1 MAPTDRPSLWPPPPL
16 LLLVLTSCF
25 LCESASTTPFPK
37 DLEPITMVKSEQS
50 YLYPSFQGLLQDNDT
65 LRLGLDFQRM
75 LRINHML
82 YIAARDHVFAVNLTT
97 ASEEFTP
104 QLKLTWKSKDV
115 SKCTV
120 RGKNRDECYNYVKVL
135 VPRNDETLFT
145 CGTNALNPTCRN
157 YKMTTLEQVGEEVVG
172 QARCP
177 FESGQSNVGLFA
189 GGDFYSA
196 TMTDFLASDAVI
208 YRSLGE
214 GQPVLRTV
222 KYDSKWLRE
231 PHFLHA
237 IDYGNYIYFFLSEIA
252 VEYTALGKVVFSRVA
267 RVCKN
272 DNGGSPRV
280 LERYWTSFLK
290 ARLNCSVPGDSF
302 FYFDVLQSLTNVLQ
316 INQRPAVVG
325 VFTTQANSI
334 PGSAVCAFYMDDI
347 EKVFNGKFKEQRT
360 SDSSWT
366 PVPDE
371 QVPRPRPGT
380 CAGDGSAA
388 DFKSSIQFP
397 DEMLTFIKSYPL
409 MDEAIPSANDRPCFT
424 RTSSRSK
431 LTQIVVDVS
440 AGPYKDRTVMFLGS
454 DDGRVLKILASTH
467 PNDSFGPKLLEDI
480 DVYNPS
486 KCNIQGQED
495 RRVLGLELDK
505 DHHALFVAFTSCVI
519 RVPLSR
525 CSQHGAC
532 KRSCLNSRDP
542 YCIWLRTGS
551 CANMAPGFKAG
562 FEQDIEGDQSFQPD
576 SCHADVLAT
585 TRNQESAVDSAYGVR
600 RLPDMDLQAGA
611 NVHYTLLI
619 ACVLVAFF
627 LGAIL
632 SGFLVS
638 CYCSRSAAQ
647 RARRLGK
654 DPEASL
660 PHALSLRSLAK
671 LSGLLDTQP
680 KDEKLD
686 MSTPKM
692 YSSFIPNGRAS
703 PHLHSPMQKGL
714 ALGDPDLSLSQ
725 SLSQADGEL
734 SGLPTPDSTPEL
746 PIKNIRALRHHQY
759 EKNQNC
765 NNAKDG
771 NPSCSGSSL
780 GFMAVVGNPLT
791 QHAFPFSHHHSNGP
805 GSSSASLHLPE
816 EKALLNDDRVAAAGG
831 GAALHHQSQQSL
843 PQAAVDVSA
852 LDELLKHI
860 HEVSASGTGGI
871 KVLTSTSSLFP
882 SSTSGRHHHNHHHSQ
897 HGQTRTHQYNHSHH
911 HSNHHNNNSSG
922 GHQQQQQQIP
932 ETEPSYYSTST
943 LPRDGPKLL
952 DPPPHTSTSSSS
964 SSSSSSSNNPTSS
977 TSIPSSSSSSSSTP
991 LQQQVIPEQP
1001 GASGV
1006 SVARHHSQRQGLIK
1020 MGSGG
1025 GAVPRHHSFNQ
1036 RGAQHA
1042 HFLARMNTNSSSN
1055 GPPAPSSNA
1064 NAESRRPA
1072 PASSC
1077 LTRQHSYSEGHT
1089 CSGRRSSAEPCPS
1102 SPKSPPSLCSCQTQR
1117 RHQEQ
1122 RQEPTTTESE
1132 QGVAWASTRPGPRPG
1147 LGLDSAWA
1155 STRPGAR
1162 PDPVWGSTRPG
1173 PRPGLGLD
1181 WGSTRSWAAPVAS

>member
-1 MAPTDRPSLWPPPPL
+1 MALTGCLWLWRLPL
-16 LLLVLTSCF
+16 LLTTIMLRSCF
-25 LCESASTTPFPK
+25 LSVSASTTSFPK
-37 DLEPITMVKSEQS
+37 DLEPLYVVSSEQS
-50 YLYPSFQGLLQDNDT
+50 YQYPGFQGLLLDNDT

-75 LRINHML
+75 LRINHIL

-97 ASEEFTP
+97 ASEEFVP

-120 RGKNRDECYNYVKVL
+120 RGKNSDECYNYVKVL
-135 VPRNDETLFT
+135 VPRNDETLFA
-145 CGTNALNPTCRN
+145 CGTNAFNPTCRN
-157 YKMTTLEQVGEEVVG
+157 YKMTSLEQVGEEVVG

-177 FESGQSNVGLFA
+177 FESIQSNVGLFA

-214 GQPVLRTV
+214 GRPVLRTV

-237 IDYGNYIYFFLSEIA
+237 IDYGNYVYFFLSEIA

-325 VFTTQANSI
+325 VFTTQSNSI

-380 CAGDGSAA
+380 CAGDGPAS
-388 DFKSSIQFP
+388 DYKSSVQFP

-409 MDEAIPSANDRPCFT
+409 MEEAVPSVNDRPCFT

-440 AGPYKDRTVMFLGS
+440 AGPFKDKTVMFLGS
-454 DDGRVLKILASTH
+454 DDGRVLKVLASTH
-467 PNDSFGPKLLEDI
+467 PNDSFGSKLLEDI

-486 KCNIQGQED
+486 KCNVQGQDD

-525 CSQHGAC
+525 CAQHAAC
-532 KRSCLNSRDP
+532 KKACLASRDP
-542 YCIWLRTGS
+542 YCIWLRTGT

-562 FEQDIEGDQSFQPD
+562 FEQDIEGDHSFYPD
-576 SCHADVLAT
+576 NCHTDGLAT
-585 TRNQESAVDSAYGVR
+585 TRNQESAADSAYGVHR
-600 RLPDMDLQAGA
+600 PPELDQRANA

-619 ACVLVAFF
+619 ACVFVAFF

-638 CYCSRSAAQ
+638 CYCSRSAAH

-671 LSGLLDTQP
+671 LNGLLDGQSR
-680 KDEKLD
+680 DDQLEV
-686 MSTPKM
+686 SSPKM
-692 YSSFIPNGRAS
+692 YSSFIPNGRAE
-703 PHLHSPMQKGL
+703 PHLHTPGHQGL
-714 ALGDPDLSLSQ
+714 QLGDPDLNLSQ
-725 SLSQADGEL
+725 GDGEL

-746 PIKNIRALRHHQY
+746 PFRNMKALRHHPY
-759 EKNQNC
+759 EKNENC
-765 NNAKDG
+765 NNGKDKNPKSG
-771 NPSCSGSSL
+771 PSCSKSSQ
-780 GFMAVVGNPLT
+780 GFMAVAGNSLS
-791 QHAFPFSHHHSNGP
+791 QQVFPFSHHNGGSLSNGAAH
-805 GSSSASLHLPE
+805 GAGASSTSLHLLE
-816 EKALLNDDRVAAAGG
+816 ERQIPNDERAAASGG
-831 GAALHHQSQQSL
+831 GGGGGVPHHHHSQQSL
-843 PQAAVDVSA
+843 PQTVVDVSA

-871 KVLTSTSSLFP
+871 KVLTSSSSSSLFP
-882 SSTSGRHHHNHHHSQ
+882 GPSSTGGGHHNGHHQHHHHNQHS
-897 HGQTRTHQYNHSHH
+897 QTRTHHYNHSHH
-911 HSNHHNNNSSG
+911 HSNHHNNNTSN
-922 GHQQQQQQIP
+922 HHHQQQIP
-932 ETEPSYYSTST
+932 ETEPTSYYSTST
-943 LPRDGPKLL
+943 LPRDGVPKRL
-952 DPPPHTSTSSSS
+952 DSAPQNSTSSSAT
-964 SSSSSSSNNPTSS
+964 SSSSSSNNPTSS

-991 LQQQVIPEQP
+991 LQQQVILERP
-1001 GASGV
+1001 GGSGV
-1006 SVARHHSQRQGLIK
+1006 PVTHHQSQRHSLIK
-1020 MGSGG
+1020 MGAAG

-1036 RGAQHA
+1036 RGTHV
-1042 HFLARMNTNSSSN
+1042 HFLARMNTNNNSSSSN
-1055 GPPAPSSNA
+1055 RPPGSTVATDKN
-1064 NAESRRPA
+1064 NGESLRVSV
-1072 PASSC
+1072 ASAC
-1077 LTRQHSYSEGHT
+1077 LTRQHSYSEGPHVQRAAIV
-1089 CSGRRSSAEPCPS
+1089 RRTVSLKPQIPPKPLFLPNTVTSAA
-1102 SPKSPPSLCSCQTQR
+1102 
-1117 RHQEQ
+1117 
-1122 RQEPTTTESE
+1122 TE
-1132 QGVAWASTRPGPRPG
+1132 VRKYNY
-1147 LGLDSAWA
+1147 
-1155 STRPGAR
+1155 
-1162 PDPVWGSTRPG
+1162 
-1173 PRPGLGLD
+1173 
-1181 WGSTRSWAAPVAS
+1181 

>member
-1 MAPTDRPSLWPPPPL
+1 MAASSWLSPWRRQRPSLL
-16 LLLVLTSCF
+16 LMLTSCF
-25 LCESASTTPFPK
+25 LLASATPFPK
-37 DLEPITMVKSEQS
+37 DLEPISVVSSDQS
-50 YLYPSFQGLLQDNDT
+50 CRYPGFQGLLQDNDT
-65 LRLGLDFQRM
+65 LRLGLDFQTM

-82 YIAARDHVFAVNLTT
+82 FIAARDHVFAVNLTT
-97 ASEEFTP
+97 ASERILP
-104 QLKLTWKSKDV
+104 QLKLTWRSRDV

-120 RGKNRDECYNYVKVL
+120 RGKNSDECYNYVKVL
-135 VPRNDETLFT
+135 VPRNDETLFA
-145 CGTNALNPTCRN
+145 CGTNAFNPTCRN
-157 YKMTTLEQVGEEVVG
+157 YKMTSMEQVGEEVVG

-196 TMTDFLASDAVI
+196 TMTDFLASDAII

-214 GQPVLRTV
+214 DRPVLRTV

-237 IDYGNYIYFFLSEIA
+237 IDYGNYVYFFLSEIA

-280 LERYWTSFLK
+280 LDRYWTSFLK

-325 VFTTQANSI
+325 VFTTQSNSI

-366 PVPDE
+366 PVPEE

-380 CAGDGSAA
+380 CAGDGPAS
-388 DFKSSIQFP
+388 DFKSSVQFP

-409 MDEAIPSANDRPCFT
+409 MDEAVPSVNDRPFFT

-454 DDGRVLKILASTH
+454 EDGRVLKVLASIH
-467 PNDSFGPKLLEDI
+467 PNISSGSRLLEDI

-486 KCNIQGQED
+486 KCNVQGQED

-505 DHHALFVAFTSCVI
+505 DHHSLFVAFSSCVI

-525 CSQHGAC
+525 CSHHGAC
-532 KRSCLNSRDP
+532 REACLASRDP

-562 FEQDIEGDQSFQPD
+562 FEQDIDGEHPPHPT
-576 SCHADVLAT
+576 SCHADILAT
-585 TRNQESAVDSAYGVR
+585 TRNQESAADSSYGVR
-600 RLPDMDLQAGA
+600 GLPDMDQRVSA

-638 CYCSRSAAQ
+638 CYCSRSAAH

-671 LSGLLDTQP
+671 LNGLLDGPP
-680 KDEKLD
+680 KEDKLD

-692 YSSFIPNGRAS
+692 YSSFIPNDRGEA
-703 PHLHSPMQKGL
+703 HLHTSGHQG
-714 ALGDPDLSLSQ
+714 LGDLDLSLSQ
-725 SLSQADGEL
+725 GDGEL

-746 PIKNIRALRHHQY
+746 PIKNMKALRHHHY

-765 NNAKDG
+765 NNPRPG
-771 NPSCSGSSL
+771 PSSSSGTSL
-780 GFMAVVGNPLT
+780 GFMAVVGNSLSQQACPV
-791 QHAFPFSHHHSNGP
+791 SHHHGNGATH
-805 GSSSASLHLPE
+805 GAATSSTSLHLPE
-816 EKALLNDDRVAAAGG
+816 ERRVSSKDDRGG
-831 GAALHHQSQQSL
+831 GAGAGVEGAVGGAAPPHHRSQQSL
-843 PQAAVDVSA
+843 PQSVVDVSA

-871 KVLTSTSSLFP
+871 KVLTSTSSSSLFP
-882 SSTSGRHHHNHHHSQ
+882 GPSCSSSVSSSSEGHHPHHS
-897 HGQTRTHQYNHSHH
+897 HRGPTRTHHYN
-911 HSNHHNNNSSG
+911 
-922 GHQQQQQQIP
+922 QQQIP
-932 ETEPSYYSTST
+932 EPESYYSTSP
-943 LPRDGPKLL
+943 LPRDGLPKHLDAPLL
-952 DPPPHTSTSSSS
+952 TSTFSSAT

-991 LQQQVIPEQP
+991 LQQQVIPERP
-1001 GASGV
+1001 GGGGGGGGI
-1006 SVARHHSQRQGLIK
+1006 SVARHHSQRHSLIK

-1036 RGAQHA
+1036 RGTQHL
-1042 HFLARMNTNSSSN
+1042 HFLARMNNNNSSNNNMNSSSTST
-1055 GPPAPSSNA
+1055 GGRWPPVS
-1064 NAESRRPA
+1064 
-1072 PASSC
+1072 SSC
-1077 LTRQHSYSEGHT
+1077 LTRQHSYSEGPHAQRAPIV
-1089 CSGRRSSAEPCPS
+1089 RRTASLKPQVPPKPLFLPNAATSLAAENR
-1102 SPKSPPSLCSCQTQR
+1102 KFNY
-1117 RHQEQ
+1117 
-1122 RQEPTTTESE
+1122 
-1132 QGVAWASTRPGPRPG
+1132 
-1147 LGLDSAWA
+1147 
-1155 STRPGAR
+1155 
-1162 PDPVWGSTRPG
+1162 
-1173 PRPGLGLD
+1173 
-1181 WGSTRSWAAPVAS
+1181 

>member
-1 MAPTDRPSLWPPPPL
+1 MAPMDWL
-16 LLLVLTSCF
+16 LLSWRLPLMLLLILACRF

-37 DLEPITMVKSEQS
+37 DLEPITAVSSEQS
-50 YLYPSFQGLLQDNDT
+50 YRYPGFQGLLQDNDT

-82 YIAARDHVFAVNLTT
+82 YITARDHVFAVNLTT
-97 ASEEFTP
+97 ASEAFVP

-120 RGKNRDECYNYVKVL
+120 RGKNSDECYNYVKVL
-135 VPRNDETLFT
+135 VPRNDETLFA
-145 CGTNALNPTCRN
+145 CGTNAFNPTCRN
-157 YKMTTLEQVGEEVVG
+157 YKMTSLEQVGEELVG

-177 FESGQSNVGLFA
+177 FESSQSNVGLFA

-208 YRSLGE
+208 YRSLGD
-214 GQPVLRTV
+214 GRPVLRTV

-237 IDYGNYIYFFLSEIA
+237 IDYGNYVYFFLSEIA

-371 QVPRPRPGT
+371 QVPRPRPGI
-380 CAGDGSAA
+380 CAGDGPAA
-388 DFKSSIQFP
+388 DYKSSVQFP
-397 DEMLTFIKSYPL
+397 DETLTFIKSYPL
-409 MDEAIPSANDRPCFT
+409 MDEAVPSVNDRPCFT
-424 RTSSRSK
+424 RTASRSK

-454 DDGRVLKILASTH
+454 EDGRILKVLASTH
-467 PNDSFGPKLLEDI
+467 PNDSFGSKLLEDI

-486 KCNIQGQED
+486 KCNVQGQED

-505 DHHALFVAFTSCVI
+505 DHHALFVAFSSCVI

-525 CSQHGAC
+525 CRQHGAC
-532 KRSCLNSRDP
+532 RRSCLASRDP

-562 FEQDIEGDQSFQPD
+562 FDQDIEGDHLFSPD
-576 SCHADVLAT
+576 SCHADVMAT
-585 TRNQESAVDSAYGVR
+585 TRNQDSGADSAYGVR
-600 RLPDMDLQAGA
+600 RLPEMDQQAGA
-611 NVHYTLLI
+611 NVHFTLLI
-619 ACVLVAFF
+619 GCVLVAFF

-638 CYCSRSAAQ
+638 CYCSRSAAN
-647 RARRLGK
+647 RARQMGK
-654 DPEASL
+654 DPEVSL

-671 LSGLLDTQP
+671 LNGLLDGPP
-680 KDEKLD
+680 KEEKLD
-686 MSTPKM
+686 VSTSKM
-692 YSSFIPNGRAS
+692 YSSFIPNGQAS
-703 PHLHSPMQKGL
+703 PHLHTPGHRGPQL
-714 ALGDPDLSLSQ
+714 EDPELSLSQ
-725 SLSQADGEL
+725 SLSQGDGEL

-746 PIKNIRALRHHQY
+746 PIKNMKALRHHQY

-765 NNAKDG
+765 NNAKDN
-771 NPSCSGSSL
+771 NPKSGHSCSGSSL
-780 GFMAVVGNPLT
+780 GFMAVVGNSLT
-791 QHAFPFSHHHSNGP
+791 QQVFPCPHHHGNSLNNNVAHRP
-805 GSSSASLHLPE
+805 GASTSSLHLPE
-816 EKALLNDDRVAAAGG
+816 ERKLSNEEQGAAAAAGG
-831 GAALHHQSQQSL
+831 GGAGSGGVLHHHHSQQSL
-843 PQAAVDVSA
+843 PQTVVDVSA

-871 KVLTSTSSLFP
+871 KVLTSTSSSALFP
-882 SSTSGRHHHNHHHSQ
+882 GPSSSSSGGHHHHHHHYHHSH
-897 HGQTRTHQYNHSHH
+897 HGQTRTHHYNHSHH
-911 HSNHHNNNSSG
+911 HSNHHNNNNSSG
-922 GHQQQQQQIP
+922 GGGGGGHHHQQQIP
-932 ETEPSYYSTST
+932 ETESASYYNTST
-943 LPRDGPKLL
+943 LPRDGLPKHL
-952 DPPPHTSTSSSS
+952 DLPPQNSTSSSS
-964 SSSSSSSNNPTSS
+964 SSTSSSNNPTSS

-991 LQQQVIPEQP
+991 LQQQVIPERP
-1001 GASGV
+1001 GGSGV
-1006 SVARHHSQRQGLIK
+1006 NVTRHHSQRHSLIK

-1036 RGAQHA
+1036 RGSQHA
-1042 HFLARMNTNSSSN
+1042 HFLARMNTNNSN
-1055 GPPAPSSNA
+1055 GTPGANQVVTA
-1064 NAESRRPA
+1064 NATTDGGSQRPSI
-1072 PASSC
+1072 ASAC
-1077 LTRQHSYSEGHT
+1077 LTRQHSYSEGPH
-1089 CSGRRSSAEPCPS
+1089 
-1102 SPKSPPSLCSCQTQR
+1102 TQR
-1117 RHQEQ
+1117 
-1122 RQEPTTTESE
+1122 
-1132 QGVAWASTRPGPRPG
+1132 
-1147 LGLDSAWA
+1147 
-1155 STRPGAR
+1155 
-1162 PDPVWGSTRPG
+1162 
-1173 PRPGLGLD
+1173 
-1181 WGSTRSWAAPVAS
+1181 AAIVRRTVSLKPQVPPKPLFLPNTATSPAEEVGKYKY

>member
-1 MAPTDRPSLWPPPPL
+1 FPFGESRWNDPL
-16 LLLVLTSCF
+16 LSNEDTFQV
-25 LCESASTTPFPK
+25 
-37 DLEPITMVKSEQS
+37 S
-50 YLYPSFQGLLQDNDT
+50 YQYPGFHGLLQDNDT

-82 YIAARDHVFAVNLTT
+82 YIAAR
-97 ASEEFTP
+97 S
-104 QLKLTWKSKDV
+104 KLTWKSKDV

-120 RGKNRDECYNYVKVL
+120 RGKNSDECYNYVKVL
-135 VPRNDETLFT
+135 VPRNDETLFA
-145 CGTNALNPTCRN
+145 CGTNAFNPTCRN
-157 YKMTTLEQVGEEVVG
+157 YKMTSLEQVGEEVVG

-208 YRSLGE
+208 YRSLGD
-214 GQPVLRTV
+214 GRPVLRTV

-231 PHFLHA
+231 PHFQHA
-237 IDYGNYIYFFLSEIA
+237 IDYGNYVYFFLSEIA

-380 CAGDGSAA
+380 CAGDGPAS
-388 DFKSSIQFP
+388 DYKSSVQFP
-397 DEMLTFIKSYPL
+397 DETLTFIKSYPL
-409 MDEAIPSANDRPCFT
+409 MDEAVPSVNDRPCFT

-454 DDGRVLKILASTH
+454 DDGRVLKVLASTH
-467 PNDSFGPKLLEDI
+467 PNDSLGSKLLEDI

-486 KCNIQGQED
+486 KCNVQGQED

-505 DHHALFVAFTSCVI
+505 DHHALFVAFSSCVI

-525 CSQHGAC
+525 CTQHGVCKKAC
-532 KRSCLNSRDP
+532 LASRDP

-562 FEQDIEGDQSFQPD
+562 FEQDIEGDHSLQKSTKKTV
-576 SCHADVLAT
+576 S
-585 TRNQESAVDSAYGVR
+585 SALTGSLFHFRTDFNPFFCLFPGVR
-600 RLPDMDLQAGA
+600 RLPELDQRAGA

-638 CYCSRSAAQ
+638 CYCSRSAAH

-671 LSGLLDTQP
+671 LNGLLDGQP
-680 KDEKLD
+680 K
-686 MSTPKM
+686 
-692 YSSFIPNGRAS
+692 
-703 PHLHSPMQKGL
+703 
-714 ALGDPDLSLSQ
+714 

-746 PIKNIRALRHHQY
+746 PIKNMKALRHHQDGLP
-759 EKNQNC
+759 KRLDAPPQN
-765 NNAKDG
+765 
-771 NPSCSGSSL
+771 S
-780 GFMAVVGNPLT
+780 T
-791 QHAFPFSHHHSNGP
+791 
-805 GSSSASLHLPE
+805 SSSA
-816 EKALLNDDRVAAAGG
+816 
-831 GAALHHQSQQSL
+831 
-843 PQAAVDVSA
+843 
-852 LDELLKHI
+852 I
-860 HEVSASGTGGI
+860 
-871 KVLTSTSSLFP
+871 
-882 SSTSGRHHHNHHHSQ
+882 
-897 HGQTRTHQYNHSHH
+897 
-911 HSNHHNNNSSG
+911 
-922 GHQQQQQQIP
+922 
-932 ETEPSYYSTST
+932 
-943 LPRDGPKLL
+943 
-952 DPPPHTSTSSSS
+952 SS

-991 LQQQVIPEQP
+991 LQQQVIPERP
-1001 GASGV
+1001 GGGGGGGGGV
-1006 SVARHHSQRQGLIK
+1006 SVARHHSQRHSLIK

-1036 RGAQHA
+1036 RGTHA
-1042 HFLARMNTNSSSN
+1042 TN
-1055 GPPAPSSNA
+1055 G
-1064 NAESRRPA
+1064 ESQR
-1072 PASSC
+1072 ASIASTC
-1077 LTRQHSYSEGHT
+1077 LTRQHSYSGGPHVQRAAIV
-1089 CSGRRSSAEPCPS
+1089 RRTASLKPQVP
-1102 SPKSPPSLCSCQTQR
+1102 PKPLFLPNTATS
-1117 RHQEQ
+1117 
-1122 RQEPTTTESE
+1122 
-1132 QGVAWASTRPGPRPG
+1132 
-1147 LGLDSAWA
+1147 
-1155 STRPGAR
+1155 
-1162 PDPVWGSTRPG
+1162 
-1173 PRPGLGLD
+1173 
-1181 WGSTRSWAAPVAS
+1181 PVAEAGKYHY

>member
-1 MAPTDRPSLWPPPPL
+1 MPPPPPHPRSVHVKMAPADWLSPWRPPL
-16 LLLVLTSCF
+16 LLLILTLCF
-25 LCESASTTPFPK
+25 LSEATSTTPFPK
-37 DLEPITMVKSEQS
+37 DLEPISVVGSDQS
-50 YLYPSFQGLLQDNDT
+50 YHFPGFQGLLQDNDT

-97 ASEEFTP
+97 ASEKFIP

-120 RGKNRDECYNYVKVL
+120 RGKNSDECYNYVKVL
-135 VPRNDETLFT
+135 VPRNDETLFA
-145 CGTNALNPTCRN
+145 CGTNAFNPTCRN
-157 YKMTTLEQVGEEVVG
+157 YKMTGLEQVGEEVVG

-208 YRSLGE
+208 YRSLGD
-214 GQPVLRTV
+214 GRPVLRTV

-237 IDYGNYIYFFLSEIA
+237 IDYGNYVYFFLSEIA

-380 CAGDGSAA
+380 CAGDGPAA
-388 DFKSSIQFP
+388 DYKSSVQFP
-397 DEMLTFIKSYPL
+397 DETLTFIKSYPL
-409 MDEAIPSANDRPCFT
+409 MDEAVPSVNDRPVFT

-440 AGPYKDRTVMFLGS
+440 AGPNKDRTVMFLGS
-454 DDGRVLKILASTH
+454 DDGRVLKVLASTH
-467 PNDSFGPKLLEDI
+467 ANDSFRSKLLEDI

-486 KCNIQGQED
+486 KSED

-505 DHHALFVAFTSCVI
+505 DHHALFVGFSSCVI

-525 CSQHGAC
+525 CPQHGAC
-532 KRSCLNSRDP
+532 KKSCLASRDP

-551 CANMAPGFKAG
+551 CANMAPGYKAG
-562 FEQDIEGDQSFQPD
+562 FEQDIEGDHSSHPD
-576 SCHADVLAT
+576 SCHGEINYQSTAAIT
-585 TRNQESAVDSAYGVR
+585 TRTDRIRGVR
-600 RLPDMDLQAGA
+600 RLPDLDQRPGA

-647 RARRLGK
+647 RARKLGK

-671 LSGLLDTQP
+671 LNGLLDGQP
-680 KDEKLD
+680 KEDKLD

-692 YSSFIPNGRAS
+692 YSSFIPNGRAE
-703 PHLHSPMQKGL
+703 PHLHTPVHQGL
-714 ALGDPDLSLSQ
+714 QLGDPDLNLSQ

-746 PIKNIRALRHHQY
+746 PIKNMKALRHHQY

-765 NNAKDG
+765 NNAKD
-771 NPSCSGSSL
+771 NHPKSAPSCSGSNL
-780 GFMAVVGNPLT
+780 GFMAVVGNTLT
-791 QHAFPFSHHHSNGP
+791 SQAFPFPHHHGNSLSNGAAL
-805 GSSSASLHLPE
+805 GAGTSSTSLHLPE
-816 EKALLNDDRVAAAGG
+816 ERKISNDERAAAGG
-831 GAALHHQSQQSL
+831 EGGGGGGGAPHHHRSQQSL
-843 PQAAVDVSA
+843 PQTVVDVSA

-871 KVLTSTSSLFP
+871 KVLTSTSSSSLFP
-882 SSTSGRHHHNHHHSQ
+882 GASKGHHPNPHHPLHHS
-897 HGQTRTHQYNHSHH
+897 HHSQTRTHHYNHSHH
-911 HSNHHNNNSSG
+911 HSNHHNNNNSSTNGGSG
-922 GHQQQQQQIP
+922 GGRGGGGHHHQKQIP
-932 ETEPSYYSTST
+932 ETETLSYYNTST
-943 LPRDGPKLL
+943 LPRDGLPKCI
-952 DPPPHTSTSSSS
+952 DPPPQNTSSATSSSS

-991 LQQQVIPEQP
+991 LQQQVIPERP
-1001 GASGV
+1001 GGSGV
-1006 SVARHHSQRQGLIK
+1006 SVTRHHSQRHSLIK
-1020 MGSGG
+1020 MGSGGGGGG

-1055 GPPAPSSNA
+1055 GPPSSNRAA
-1064 NAESRRPA
+1064 NTNANNNR
-1072 PASSC
+1072 ASQKPSVASTC
-1077 LTRQHSYSEGHT
+1077 LTRQHSYSEGPHMQRA
-1089 CSGRRSSAEPCPS
+1089 GIIRRTVSLKPQVP
-1102 SPKSPPSLCSCQTQR
+1102 PKPLFLPNT
-1117 RHQEQ
+1117 
-1122 RQEPTTTESE
+1122 
-1132 QGVAWASTRPGPRPG
+1132 AAS
-1147 LGLDSAWA
+1147 
-1155 STRPGAR
+1155 
-1162 PDPVWGSTRPG
+1162 
-1173 PRPGLGLD
+1173 
-1181 WGSTRSWAAPVAS
+1181 PVAEAGKYKY

>member
-1 MAPTDRPSLWPPPPL
+1 MDPTDWLSLWRPPL
-16 LLLVLTSCF
+16 VLLLLTSCF
-25 LCESASTTPFPK
+25 LSESASNTPFPK
-37 DLEPITMVKSEQS
+37 DLEPISAVSWEQS
-50 YLYPSFQGLLQDNDT
+50 YQYPGFQGLLQDNDT

-97 ASEEFTP
+97 AAEEFVP
-104 QLKLTWKSKDV
+104 QQKLTWKSKDV

-120 RGKNRDECYNYVKVL
+120 RGKNSDECYNYVKVL
-135 VPRNDETLFT
+135 VPRNDEMLFT
-145 CGTNALNPTCRN
+145 CGTNAFNPTCRN
-157 YKMTTLEQVGEEVVG
+157 YKMMSLEQVGEEVVG

-177 FESGQSNVGLFA
+177 FESVQSNVGLFA

-208 YRSLGE
+208 YRSLGDSR
-214 GQPVLRTV
+214 PVLRTV

-237 IDYGNYIYFFLSEIA
+237 IDYGNYVYFFLSEIA
-252 VEYTALGKVVFSRVA
+252 VEYTALGKVVLSRVA

-347 EKVFNGKFKEQRT
+347 EKVFNGKYKEQRT

-380 CAGDGSAA
+380 CAGDGPATEY
-388 DFKSSIQFP
+388 KSSVQFP

-409 MDEAIPSANDRPCFT
+409 MDEAVPAINDRPCFT

-454 DDGRVLKILASTH
+454 DDGRVLKVLASMH
-467 PNDSFGPKLLEDI
+467 SNDSFESKLLEDI

-486 KCNIQGQED
+486 KCNVQGQED

-525 CSQHGAC
+525 CTQHGAC
-532 KRSCLNSRDP
+532 KKACLASRDP

-562 FEQDIEGDQSFQPD
+562 FEQDIEGDHSLHPD

-585 TRNQESAVDSAYGVR
+585 TRNQESAADSAYGIH
-600 RLPDMDLQAGA
+600 RLPEMDQRSSA

-638 CYCSRSAAQ
+638 CYCSHSATQ

-660 PHALSLRSLAK
+660 PHALSLRSIAK
-671 LSGLLDTQP
+671 LNGLLDGQL
-680 KDEKLD
+680 KEDKRD
-686 MSTPKM
+686 VSTPKM
-692 YSSFIPNGRAS
+692 YSSFIPNGQAE
-703 PHLHSPMQKGL
+703 PHLHTPGHQGL
-714 ALGDPDLSLSQ
+714 SLGEPDLSLSQ
-725 SLSQADGEL
+725 GDGEL

-746 PIKNIRALRHHQY
+746 PIKNMKALLHRQF

-765 NNAKDG
+765 NNGKDN
-771 NPSCSGSSL
+771 NPKSGQSL
-780 GFMAVVGNPLT
+780 GFMAVMGNSMT
-791 QHAFPFSHHHSNGP
+791 QQVFPFTHHHSNSLSNGLAHVV
-805 GSSSASLHLPE
+805 GASSSSLHLPE
-816 EKALLNDDRVAAAGG
+816 ERKIYNDEQAAGG
-831 GAALHHQSQQSL
+831 GGAPHHHPTQQSL
-843 PQAAVDVSA
+843 PQTVVDVSA

-871 KVLTSTSSLFP
+871 KVLTSTSSSSRFPVP
-882 SSTSGRHHHNHHHSQ
+882 SSSSSGGHHHGHHHNHHHNHHS
-897 HGQTRTHQYNHSHH
+897 QTRTHHYNHSHH
-911 HSNHHNNNSSG
+911 HSNHHNSNTSG
-922 GHQQQQQQIP
+922 GGSGSQHHQQHIP
-932 ETEPSYYSTST
+932 ETESAPYYSTST
-943 LPRDGPKLL
+943 LTQDSFPKRL
-952 DPPPHTSTSSSS
+952 DAAPQNSTSSSAS
-964 SSSSSSSNNPTSS
+964 SSSCSSNNPTSS
-977 TSIPSSSSSSSSTP
+977 TSIPSSSSSSTP
-991 LQQQVIPEQP
+991 LQQQVIPER
-1001 GASGV
+1001 SGQSCV
-1006 SVARHHSQRQGLIK
+1006 SITRHHSQRHSLIK
-1020 MGSGG
+1020 MGSSG

-1036 RGAQHA
+1036 RGEA

-1055 GPPAPSSNA
+1055 GPPGASGAADANTSTNSKCQRPSVTSA
-1064 NAESRRPA
+1064 
-1072 PASSC
+1072 C
-1077 LTRQHSYSEGHT
+1077 LTRQHSYSEGPHVQRAAIV
-1089 CSGRRSSAEPCPS
+1089 RRTASLKPQVP
-1102 SPKSPPSLCSCQTQR
+1102 PKPLFLPNTVNS
-1117 RHQEQ
+1117 
-1122 RQEPTTTESE
+1122 
-1132 QGVAWASTRPGPRPG
+1132 
-1147 LGLDSAWA
+1147 
-1155 STRPGAR
+1155 
-1162 PDPVWGSTRPG
+1162 
-1173 PRPGLGLD
+1173 
-1181 WGSTRSWAAPVAS
+1181 PVAEERKYKY

>member
-1 MAPTDRPSLWPPPPL
+1 MALTCWLSPWRPPTL
-16 LLLVLTSCF
+16 LLLLLTSW
-25 LCESASTTPFPK
+25 LPAESASTTPFPK
-37 DLEPITMVKSEQS
+37 DLEPISVVNSEQS
-50 YLYPSFQGLLQDNDT
+50 FQYPGFQGLLQDNDT

-75 LRINHML
+75 LRINHVL

-97 ASEEFTP
+97 ASGEFVP
-104 QLKLTWKSKDV
+104 QLKLTWKSNDV

-120 RGKNRDECYNYVKVL
+120 RGKNSDECYNYVKVL
-135 VPRNDETLFT
+135 VPRNDETLFA
-145 CGTNALNPTCRN
+145 CGTNAFNPTCRN
-157 YKMTTLEQVGEEVVG
+157 YKMTSLEQVGEEVVG

-214 GQPVLRTV
+214 GRPVLRTV

-237 IDYGNYIYFFLSEIA
+237 IDYGNYVYFFLSEIA
-252 VEYTALGKVVFSRVA
+252 VEYTTLGKVVFSRVA

-380 CAGDGSAA
+380 CAGDGSASEY
-388 DFKSSIQFP
+388 KSSVQFP
-397 DEMLTFIKSYPL
+397 DDTLTFIKSYPL
-409 MDEAIPSANDRPCFT
+409 MDEAVPSVNDRPCFT

-440 AGPYKDRTVMFLGS
+440 AGPFKDRTVMFLGS
-454 DDGRVLKILASTH
+454 DDGRVLKVLASTH
-467 PNDSFGPKLLEDI
+467 PNDSFGSKLLEDI
-480 DVYNPS
+480 DVYNPF
-486 KCNIQGQED
+486 KCNVQGQED

-505 DHHALFVAFTSCVI
+505 DHHALFVAFSSCVI

-525 CSQHGAC
+525 CAQHGAC
-532 KRSCLNSRDP
+532 KKACLASRDP

-551 CANMAPGFKAG
+551 CANVAPGFKAG
-562 FEQDIEGDQSFQPD
+562 FEQDIEGDHSFHPD
-576 SCHADVLAT
+576 SCRADVLAT
-585 TRNQESAVDSAYGVR
+585 TRNQESAADSAYGVR
-600 RLPDMDLQAGA
+600 RPPDMDQRAGA

-638 CYCSRSAAQ
+638 CYCGRSAAH
-647 RARRLGK
+647 RAQRLGK

-671 LSGLLDTQP
+671 LNGLLDGQP
-680 KDEKLD
+680 KEDKLD
-686 MSTPKM
+686 VSTPKM
-692 YSSFIPNGRAS
+692 YSSFIPNGRAEH
-703 PHLHSPMQKGL
+703 HLHSPVHQGL
-714 ALGDPDLSLSQ
+714 PLGDPELSLSQ
-725 SLSQADGEL
+725 SLSQGDGEL

-746 PIKNIRALRHHQY
+746 PIKNMKALRHHQY
-759 EKNQNC
+759 EKNQNY
-765 NNAKDG
+765 NNTRDK
-771 NPSCSGSSL
+771 PSCSASSL
-780 GFMAVVGNPLT
+780 GFMAVVGNSLN
-791 QHAFPFSHHHSNGP
+791 QQVFPFPHHHGNSLSNGTP
-805 GSSSASLHLPE
+805 HGAGASSTSLHLPE
-816 EKALLNDDRVAAAGG
+816 ERKISNDERAAAAVGG
-831 GAALHHQSQQSL
+831 GGVPHHHHSQQSL
-843 PQAAVDVSA
+843 PQTVVDVSA

-871 KVLTSTSSLFP
+871 KVLTSTSSSSLFP
-882 SSTSGRHHHNHHHSQ
+882 GSSGSTAGHHHS
-897 HGQTRTHQYNHSHH
+897 HHHHHAQTRTHHYNHGHH
-911 HSNHHNNNSSG
+911 HSNHHNNNS
-922 GHQQQQQQIP
+922 GHQQQN
-932 ETEPSYYSTST
+932 ETASYHSTSA
-943 LPRDGPKLL
+943 LPSDGLPKRIN
-952 DPPPHTSTSSSS
+952 PPPQNTTSSSS
-964 SSSSSSSNNPTSS
+964 SSSSSSHNPTSS

-991 LQQQVIPEQP
+991 LQQQVIPERP
-1001 GASGV
+1001 GGGGGV
-1006 SVARHHSQRQGLIK
+1006 SVTRHHSQRHSLIR
-1020 MGSGG
+1020 MGSGS

-1036 RGAQHA
+1036 RGPQHA
-1042 HFLARMNTNSSSN
+1042 HFLARMNTNNSSN
-1055 GPPAPSSNA
+1055 NSGG
-1064 NAESRRPA
+1064 PA
-1072 PASSC
+1072 PADSKQPSVASAC
-1077 LTRQHSYSEGHT
+1077 LTRQHSYSEGPHAQRAAVV
-1089 CSGRRSSAEPCPS
+1089 RRTASLKPQIPPKPLFLPNTAT
-1102 SPKSPPSLCSCQTQR
+1102 SPG
-1117 RHQEQ
+1117 
-1122 RQEPTTTESE
+1122 TEA
-1132 QGVAWASTRPGPRPG
+1132 GKYNY
-1147 LGLDSAWA
+1147 
-1155 STRPGAR
+1155 
-1162 PDPVWGSTRPG
+1162 
-1173 PRPGLGLD
+1173 
-1181 WGSTRSWAAPVAS
+1181 

>member
-1 MAPTDRPSLWPPPPL
+1 MAPTNWLLSWRPPFL
-16 LLLVLTSCF
+16 LLMLLLTSCF
-25 LCESASTTPFPK
+25 LSESASTTLFPK
-37 DLEPITMVKSEQS
+37 DLEPLGVVSSEQS
-50 YLYPSFQGLLQDNDT
+50 YQYPGFQGLLQDNDT

-97 ASEEFTP
+97 ASEEFAP
-104 QLKLTWKSKDV
+104 QLKLTWKTKDV

-120 RGKNRDECYNYVKVL
+120 RGKNSDECYNYVKVL
-135 VPRNDETLFT
+135 VPRNDETLFA
-145 CGTNALNPTCRN
+145 CGTNAFNPTCRN
-157 YKMTTLEQVGEEVVG
+157 YKMTSLEQVGEEVVG

-208 YRSLGE
+208 YRSLGD
-214 GQPVLRTV
+214 GRPVLRTV

-237 IDYGNYIYFFLSEIA
+237 IDYGNYVYFFLSEIA

-280 LERYWTSFLK
+280 LDRYWTSFLK

-366 PVPDE
+366 PVSDE

-380 CAGDGSAA
+380 CAGDGPAS
-388 DFKSSIQFP
+388 DYKSSVQFP

-409 MDEAIPSANDRPCFT
+409 MDEAIPSVNDRPCFT

-454 DDGRVLKILASTH
+454 DDGRVLKVLASTH
-467 PNDSFGPKLLEDI
+467 PNDSFGSKLLEDI

-486 KCNIQGQED
+486 KCNVQGQED

-525 CSQHGAC
+525 CTQHGAC
-532 KRSCLNSRDP
+532 KKACLASRDP
-542 YCIWLRTGS
+542 YCIWLRTGN

-562 FEQDIEGDQSFQPD
+562 FEQDIEGDHSFNTN
-576 SCHADVLAT
+576 SCHADVLVT
-585 TRNQESAVDSAYGVR
+585 TRNQESAADPAYGVR
-600 RLPDMDLQAGA
+600 RLPDIDQRANA

-638 CYCSRSAAQ
+638 CYCSRSAAH

-671 LSGLLDTQP
+671 LNGLLDGQP
-680 KDEKLD
+680 KDDKLD
-686 MSTPKM
+686 VSTPKM
-692 YSSFIPNGRAS
+692 YSSFIPNGQAE
-703 PHLHSPMQKGL
+703 PHHHSPRHQVL
-714 ALGDPDLSLSQ
+714 QLGDPDLSLSQ
-725 SLSQADGEL
+725 SLSQGDGEL

-746 PIKNIRALRHHQY
+746 PIKSMRALRHHQY

-765 NNAKDG
+765 NNAKDKTSKSG
-771 NPSCSGSSL
+771 PSCSSSSQ
-780 GFMAVVGNPLT
+780 GFMAVVGNSLN
-791 QHAFPFSHHHSNGP
+791 QQVFPFAHHNGSSLSNGAAH
-805 GSSSASLHLPE
+805 GAGASSTSLHLPE
-816 EKALLNDDRVAAAGG
+816 ERKISNDDRAAAEGGCGG
-831 GAALHHQSQQSL
+831 GVPQHHHSQQSL
-843 PQAAVDVSA
+843 PQTVADVSA

-871 KVLTSTSSLFP
+871 KVLTSTSSSSLFSGPP
-882 SSTSGRHHHNHHHSQ
+882 SSAGALHHGHQYHHHS
-897 HGQTRTHQYNHSHH
+897 HHSQTRTHHYNHSHH
-911 HSNHHNNNSSG
+911 HSNHHNNNSSSSHH
-922 GHQQQQQQIP
+922 HQQQIS
-932 ETEPSYYSTST
+932 EMESASYYSNST
-943 LPRDGPKLL
+943 LPRDGLPKRL
-952 DPPPHTSTSSSS
+952 DAPPQNSTSSSATSSSS
-964 SSSSSSSNNPTSS
+964 SSSCSNNPTSS

-1001 GASGV
+1001 GGGGV
-1006 SVARHHSQRQGLIK
+1006 SVTRHQSQRHSLIK
-1020 MGSGG
+1020 MGSAG

-1036 RGAQHA
+1036 RGTHV

-1055 GPPAPSSNA
+1055 GPPGANAAANA
-1064 NAESRRPA
+1064 NNSANGENQR
-1072 PASSC
+1072 ASVASAC
-1077 LTRQHSYSEGHT
+1077 LTRQHSYSEGPHAQRAAVI
-1089 CSGRRSSAEPCPS
+1089 RRTVSLKPQIP
-1102 SPKSPPSLCSCQTQR
+1102 PKPLFLPNTATS
-1117 RHQEQ
+1117 
-1122 RQEPTTTESE
+1122 
-1132 QGVAWASTRPGPRPG
+1132 
-1147 LGLDSAWA
+1147 
-1155 STRPGAR
+1155 
-1162 PDPVWGSTRPG
+1162 
-1173 PRPGLGLD
+1173 
-1181 WGSTRSWAAPVAS
+1181 PVAEGEKYDY